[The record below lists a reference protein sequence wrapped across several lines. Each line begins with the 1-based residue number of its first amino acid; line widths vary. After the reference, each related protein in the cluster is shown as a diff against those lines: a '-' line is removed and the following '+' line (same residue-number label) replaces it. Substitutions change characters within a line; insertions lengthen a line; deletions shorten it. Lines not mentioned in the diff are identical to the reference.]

1 MKDLKKLLKEQGEEI
16 LPDKNLKHK
25 IMYDSGVFEEQTCEV
40 GRSGSAAVAVKRR
53 VVTVAAV
60 FAAVAVALTSV
71 LFWFNSKKDTP
82 PYSPAITDFG
92 SVSSATD
99 FYAYGA
105 VSVGGMLDGEGG
117 ISLASTLSGGAS
129 VSTDC
134 LFMTVSTLSDSAL
147 LSANSPVTDDQ
158 KSTIDKYALFATGM
172 LGGGKITSDCRAAD
186 KEGYEYELDVGYS
199 DGFGGESASI
209 LYFNKVEKTK
219 SGKDD
224 ENEFS
229 IEGEL
234 VTGNVSYPVDGK
246 YETKEK
252 GHEIENEIEFKAYTS
267 YDRLSYVKIEYE
279 YEVFEDEVEKEVVIS
294 VVKNN
299 VTVERAEISGETEQE
314 KTYFGIDVERDGN
327 PYVSLEFK
335 YGDWESQ
342 PIMDVKAKFGE
353 NDERQFF
360 MRVNPK
366 ENGGGYEYFYDKF
379 EQGSESDREP
389 DYEPD
394 YEPDREHG
402 FNSDNF
408 GEYPY

>member
-1 MKDLKKLLKEQGEEI
+1 MKDVKKLLKEQGEEI

-25 IMYDSGVFEEQTCEV
+25 IMYDSGVFEEQTCAV

-60 FAAVAVALTSV
+60 LAAVAVALTSV
-71 LFWFNSKKDTP
+71 LFLFNSKKDTP

-117 ISLASTLSGGAS
+117 ISLASTLSEGAS
-129 VSTDC
+129 VSTEC
-134 LFMTVSTLSDSAL
+134 LFMTVSTLTDSVL

-158 KSTIDKYALFATGM
+158 KSTIDKYALFATGI

-186 KEGYEYELDVGYS
+186 KEGYEYKLDVGYS

-209 LYFNKVEKTK
+209 LYFNKVEKSK

-234 VTGNVSYPVDGK
+234 VTGNASYPVDGK

-252 GHEIENEIEFKAYTS
+252 GHETENEIEFKAYTS
-267 YDRLSYVKIEYE
+267 YDRMSYIKMEYE
-279 YEVFEDEVEKEVVIS
+279 YEVSEDEVEKEVVIT
-294 VVKNN
+294 VVKNG
-299 VTVERAEISGETEQE
+299 VPVEKAKISGETEQE
-314 KTYFGIDVERDGN
+314 KTSFVIEVERDGQDN
-327 PYVSLEFK
+327 VSLEFK
-335 YGDWESQ
+335 YADWESQ
-342 PIMDVKAKFGE
+342 PIMDVKAKFG
-353 NDERQFF
+353 DEEHQFF
-360 MRVNPK
+360 MRSNPK

-379 EQGSESDREP
+379 EEGSEPDREP
-389 DYEPD
+389 DFGPD
-394 YEPDREHG
+394 YEPDREHD
-402 FNSDNF
+402 SDYI